1 MIVRTKMKSP
11 SLVKWFLA
19 HDADPNRPSKFGH
32 TPLDIAVQQ
41 DGTDNST
48 RFVFVDMLLSAGA
61 VLNQSET
68 IHNAVCH
75 IRSDTECIE
84 MMEFL
89 LAKGVDINALS
100 FVNQTNRQPGW
111 EESTA
116 LHWAVHRH
124 QRRRMKKNMLVR
136 VKWLLEHGADVR
148 VKDSKGKTPLDE
160 ATDDALIELLSS
172 GSSS

>member
-1 MIVRTKMKSP
+1 MKSP

-19 HDADPNRPSKFGH
+19 HDADPNHASKIGH

-41 DGTDNST
+41 DGISNST
-48 RFVFVDMLLSAGA
+48 RFALIDMILSAGG

-100 FVNQTNRQPGW
+100 FVNQPHRQPGW
-111 EESTA
+111 VESTA

-136 VKWLLEHGADVR
+136 VKWLLEHGADVS
-148 VKDSKGKTPLDE
+148 VKNSQGKTPLDE
-160 ATDDALIELLSS
+160 ATDDALVELLNS
-172 GSSS
+172 GSST